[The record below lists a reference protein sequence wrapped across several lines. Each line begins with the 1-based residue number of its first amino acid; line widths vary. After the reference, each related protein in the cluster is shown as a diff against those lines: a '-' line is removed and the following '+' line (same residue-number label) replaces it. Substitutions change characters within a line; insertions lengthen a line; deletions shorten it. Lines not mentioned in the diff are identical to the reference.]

1 MVTKL
6 PLYVW
11 VPTISFSPL
20 TDSFKYVCLWF
31 MIVSK
36 QALSYIENKRCCF
49 ATQSVHRSKPFF
61 VKKKDHRIVA
71 VFALCRLA
79 YFSLCCLAYFTA
91 VKSQRSCMN
100 IKVKE
105 LSSWYE
111 FRPSVSVIIT
121 MSFVIFGHYFNI
133 CLDLGIFWSFLS
145 HICKLWMHW
154 RRVCL
159 KSTRVPSDTTLRRSL
174 VTIKPG
180 LGHYFTWIMSIS
192 FNSMHFLLWTDC
204 ERSTLPGTWLSLN
217 SLTFL
222 MQIIPASHGKIF
234 WPL

>member
-1 MVTKL
+1 ML
-6 PLYVW
+6 LCY
-11 VPTISFSPL
+11 
-20 TDSFKYVCLWF
+20 
-31 MIVSK
+31 SK
-36 QALSYIENKRCCF
+36 CPPIQ
-49 ATQSVHRSKPFF
+49 TFF
-61 VKKKDHRIVA
+61 LQKKKDHRIVA
-71 VFALCRLA
+71 VLHSVVLHIFIELSRIFHSCQ
-79 YFSLCCLAYFTA
+79 
-91 VKSQRSCMN
+91 KSKIMHEH

-133 CLDLGIFWSFLS
+133 CFDLGIFWSFLS

-204 ERSTLPGTWLSLN
+204 ERSTRPGTWLSLN
-217 SLTFL
+217 SFTFL
-222 MQIIPASHGKIF
+222 KQIIPASHGRIF
-234 WPL
+234 WPR